1 MRYRNLTREALDKGR
16 PAPAINPD
24 GTWSNW
30 PPAASEK
37 PKKKLKGRG
46 RRNGPGPWTIARD
59 FQPGSGRY
67 S

>member
-16 PAPAINPD
+16 TKPALNPD

-30 PPAASEK
+30 PPAAFEK
-37 PKKKLKGRG
+37 PKKKLKGRSRG
-46 RRNGPGPWTIARD
+46 SSTPPWVLGKVFA
-59 FQPGSGRY
+59 PGSGRY